1 MADTALARARFT
13 LDSNILIYAFNRE
26 DASRHRPAMEIVN
39 RAVDAD
45 CWLTLQALS
54 EFYAVATRK
63 RMLSLAEAAAQVE
76 DWLVVF
82 PCIAVSAAAVRR
94 ALADAVAGRASYWD
108 ALLVA
113 TAAESGC
120 TVVLSEEHGRWRQF
134 RPNIGPQPV
143 RRGRRADGARA
154 GPARLVGRGGV

>member
-1 MADTALARARFT
+1 MADTALARVRFT
-13 LDSNILIYAFNRE
+13 LDSNILIYAFDRE
-26 DASRHRPAMEIVN
+26 DAFRHRPAMEIVN

-54 EFYAVATRK
+54 EFYAVTTRK

-120 TVVLSEEHGRWRQF
+120 TVVLSEDM
-134 RPNIGPQPV
+134 
-143 RRGRRADGARA
+143 ADGASFGRISVHNPFAAAGGLTARA
-154 GPARLVGRGGV
+154 QALLGL